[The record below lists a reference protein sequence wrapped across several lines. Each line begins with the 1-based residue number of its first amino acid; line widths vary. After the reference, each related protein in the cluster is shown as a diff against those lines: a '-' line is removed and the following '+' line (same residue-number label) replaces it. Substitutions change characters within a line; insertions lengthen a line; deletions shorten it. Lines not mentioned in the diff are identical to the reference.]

1 MKTRKITT
9 AFAASVA
16 ALLFGTVAAFGAEPR
31 VWTNSRGEIALRG
44 TLDVER
50 TLDET
55 PGVEAPNRV
64 YFIDAIGDLYSFRY
78 RHLSEADRALVDEAL
93 DEPAPPKKVGTR
105 RDVAPPLGTPVR
117 TTPLGIPASR
127 PRAEANPGFSPL
139 GVSPKS
145 DAPVSSKRPAT
156 VRVKIK
162 LVDANG
168 ASIPRAWFQGK
179 ILGGAA
185 TTSLRAHSD
194 EDGGFTIALT
204 PGVEYEALVT
214 APRGGSAVFYDKAKF
229 RAPEANFDAASL
241 TLNVGVGKEMK
252 LTDRAAQEISNEFRP
267 EDEER
272 LEAAPLD
279 DPPSADAMSRNGK
292 TAAFETKTA
301 MKLKFVDASGAP
313 IPKITAQ
320 VQRIKRPSPTHW
332 WRSDS
337 GEGVYTIDLTPG
349 EYEARATAW
358 RGNGG
363 VIYAGTTFT
372 VGQGNGEPV
381 ELTVNVGEIIKPVD
395 EAKPTEPASN
405 GEKAELGATL
415 GTPVLGDASLT
426 TLGSTELASSL
437 DSSPA
442 KPTED
447 ASNDEN
453 ATLGATLGSA
463 ELASSL
469 DSLPAKPTE
478 DASNDENATLGATLG
493 STELASSLD
502 SSPAKPTDGGAL
514 LKIPTTTLKVVD
526 ADGNPVPNA
535 KIDLK
540 ERGADGVG
548 HLTADEQGVQIVRII
563 GGAYDATVTTANG
576 RSEFL
581 SFNIPREEDA
591 VVELKIGDDAS
602 PAVELKSTENA
613 SSDDKAESS
622 ATLGSSARKSNAVE
636 SREKTTI
643 KVVDSV
649 GKPVPFAVVEA
660 LQVVQGDGLRDVVDL
675 RADGKGFVS
684 APLLRG
690 VEYEATVR
698 ADVSERVLEEGE
710 TGLVG
715 LVAKKYEGLR
725 FYVPEGT
732 GERVVV
738 LTLSDDA
745 EVADKPKTAES
756 EENALNAG
764 DVKTSDEEEL
774 SPDN

>member
-9 AFAASVA
+9 AFAASFA

-64 YFIDAIGDLYSFRY
+64 YFVDATGDLYSFRY

-105 RDVAPPLGTPVR
+105 RDVATPLGTPVR
-117 TTPLGIPASR
+117 TAPLAIPANR
-127 PRAEANPGFSPL
+127 PRAEAKLAVSQPV
-139 GVSPKS
+139 VSPKS
-145 DAPVSSKRPAT
+145 DSFLASERPAT

-162 LVDANG
+162 LVDATG
-168 ASIPRAWFQGK
+168 APIPRAWFQGK

-214 APRGGSAVFYDKAKF
+214 APRGGSAVFYERAKF

-241 TLNVGVGKEMK
+241 TLNVGEGKEMK

-267 EDEER
+267 EDEA
-272 LEAAPLD
+272 LETLA
-279 DPPSADAMSRNGK
+279 
-292 TAAFETKTA
+292 
-301 MKLKFVDASGAP
+301 
-313 IPKITAQ
+313 I
-320 VQRIKRPSPTHW
+320 
-332 WRSDS
+332 
-337 GEGVYTIDLTPG
+337 
-349 EYEARATAW
+349 
-358 RGNGG
+358 
-363 VIYAGTTFT
+363 
-372 VGQGNGEPV
+372 
-381 ELTVNVGEIIKPVD
+381 

-405 GEKAELGATL
+405 GE
-415 GTPVLGDASLT
+415 
-426 TLGSTELASSL
+426 
-437 DSSPA
+437 
-442 KPTED
+442 
-447 ASNDEN
+447 N

-463 ELASSL
+463 
-469 DSLPAKPTE
+469 
-478 DASNDENATLGATLG
+478 
-493 STELASSLD
+493 
-502 SSPAKPTDGGAL
+502 
-514 LKIPTTTLKVVD
+514 
-526 ADGNPVPNA
+526 
-535 KIDLK
+535 
-540 ERGADGVG
+540 
-548 HLTADEQGVQIVRII
+548 
-563 GGAYDATVTTANG
+563 
-576 RSEFL
+576 
-581 SFNIPREEDA
+581 
-591 VVELKIGDDAS
+591 
-602 PAVELKSTENA
+602 
-613 SSDDKAESS
+613 
-622 ATLGSSARKSNAVE
+622 ARRSNAVE
-636 SREKTTI
+636 SREKTTL

-660 LQVVQGDGLRDVVDL
+660 SQVVQGDGLTVCYDL
-675 RADGKGFVS
+675 RADGEGVVS
-684 APLLRG
+684 AEFPRG

-698 ADVSERVLEEGE
+698 ADVPERVLKEEE

-745 EVADKPKTAES
+745 EVADKPKTTES
-756 EENALNAG
+756 EENALNDG
-764 DVKTSDEEEL
+764 DSETADAE
-774 SPDN
+774 

>member
-127 PRAEANPGFSPL
+127 PRAEANPDFSPL

-162 LVDANG
+162 LVDATG
-168 ASIPRAWFQGK
+168 APIPRAWFQGK

-252 LTDRAAQEISNEFRP
+252 LTDRAAQEMSNEFRP

-279 DPPSADAMSRNGK
+279 DPPSADATSRNGK

-358 RGNGG
+358 RGNGD

-381 ELTVNVGEIIKPVD
+381 ELTVNVGKIIKPVD

-405 GEKAELGATL
+405 GENAELGATL
-415 GTPVLGDASLT
+415 GTPVLGEASLT
-426 TLGSTELASSL
+426 
-437 DSSPA
+437 
-442 KPTED
+442 
-447 ASNDEN
+447 
-453 ATLGATLGSA
+453 TLGSA

-469 DSLPAKPTE
+469 DS
-478 DASNDENATLGATLG
+478 
-493 STELASSLD
+493 
-502 SSPAKPTDGGAL
+502 SPAKSTDGGAL

-535 KIDLK
+535 KIDFK
-540 ERGADGVG
+540 ERGADGGAG
-548 HLTADEQGVQIVRII
+548 HLTADEQGVQIVRIL

-576 RSEFL
+576 CSEFL

-591 VVELKIGDDAS
+591 VVELRIGGEAS

-622 ATLGSSARKSNAVE
+622 ATLGSAARRSNAVE

-649 GKPVPFAVVEA
+649 GKPVPFAVVRTS
-660 LQVVQGDGLRDVVDL
+660 QVVQGGGLTVYCDL
-675 RADGKGFVS
+675 RADGAGVVS
-684 APLLRG
+684 AEFPRG

-698 ADVSERVLEEGE
+698 ADVPERVLEEGE

-732 GERVVV
+732 GEHVVV

>member
-162 LVDANG
+162 LVDATG
-168 ASIPRAWFQGK
+168 APIPRAWFQGK

-214 APRGGSAVFYDKAKF
+214 APRGGSAVFYERAKF

-241 TLNVGVGKEMK
+241 TLNVGEGKEMK
-252 LTDRAAQEISNEFRP
+252 LTDRAAQEMSNEFRP
-267 EDEER
+267 ADEER

-279 DPPSADAMSRNGK
+279 DPPSADATSRNGK

-358 RGNGG
+358 RGNGD

-395 EAKPTEPASN
+395 EAKPKEPASN
-405 GEKAELGATL
+405 GEKATLSATFDS
-415 GTPVLGDASLT
+415 TVLGEASLT
-426 TLGSTELASSL
+426 TLGSTEPASSL
-437 DSSPA
+437 DSSP
-442 KPTED
+442 E
-447 ASNDEN
+447 
-453 ATLGATLGSA
+453 
-463 ELASSL
+463 
-469 DSLPAKPTE
+469 
-478 DASNDENATLGATLG
+478 
-493 STELASSLD
+493 
-502 SSPAKPTDGGAL
+502 KPTDGGAL
-514 LKIPTTTLKVVD
+514 LKIPTTTHKVVD

-535 KIDLK
+535 KID
-540 ERGADGVG
+540 
-548 HLTADEQGVQIVRII
+548 
-563 GGAYDATVTTANG
+563 
-576 RSEFL
+576 
-581 SFNIPREEDA
+581 
-591 VVELKIGDDAS
+591 
-602 PAVELKSTENA
+602 
-613 SSDDKAESS
+613 
-622 ATLGSSARKSNAVE
+622 
-636 SREKTTI
+636 
-643 KVVDSV
+643 
-649 GKPVPFAVVEA
+649 
-660 LQVVQGDGLRDVVDL
+660 
-675 RADGKGFVS
+675 
-684 APLLRG
+684 
-690 VEYEATVR
+690 
-698 ADVSERVLEEGE
+698 
-710 TGLVG
+710 
-715 LVAKKYEGLR
+715 
-725 FYVPEGT
+725 
-732 GERVVV
+732 
-738 LTLSDDA
+738 
-745 EVADKPKTAES
+745 
-756 EENALNAG
+756 
-764 DVKTSDEEEL
+764 
-774 SPDN
+774 

>member
-44 TLDVER
+44 TFDVER

-64 YFIDAIGDLYSFRY
+64 YFVDATGDLYSFRY

-105 RDVAPPLGTPVR
+105 RDVATPLGTPLR
-117 TTPLGIPASR
+117 TLPLQTAPLEIPTSR
-127 PRAEANPGFSPL
+127 PRAEAKLAVSQPV
-139 GVSPKS
+139 VSPKS
-145 DAPVSSKRPAT
+145 DSFLASERPAT

-162 LVDANG
+162 LVDASG
-168 ASIPRAWFQGK
+168 APIPRAWFQGK

-185 TTSLRAHSD
+185 TTSLRAHCGS
-194 EDGGFTIALT
+194 DGGFTIALT

-214 APRGGSAVFYDKAKF
+214 APRGGSAVFYERAKF
-229 RAPEANFDAASL
+229 RAPEANFDSASL
-241 TLNVGVGKEMK
+241 TLNVGEGKEMK

-267 EDEER
+267 EDEA
-272 LEAAPLD
+272 LETLAIEAKPTE
-279 DPPSADAMSRNGK
+279 PASNGEKATSRNGK

-301 MKLKFVDASGAP
+301 MKLKFVDANGAP
-313 IPKITAQ
+313 IPKIAAQ

-332 WRSDS
+332 WRSES

-358 RGNGG
+358 RGNED
-363 VIYAGTTFT
+363 VIYEGTTFT

-381 ELTVNVGEIIKPVD
+381 ELTVNVGEIIKPDD
-395 EAKPTEPASN
+395 EAKPAEP
-405 GEKAELGATL
+405 
-415 GTPVLGDASLT
+415 
-426 TLGSTELASSL
+426 
-437 DSSPA
+437 
-442 KPTED
+442 

-463 ELASSL
+463 
-469 DSLPAKPTE
+469 
-478 DASNDENATLGATLG
+478 
-493 STELASSLD
+493 
-502 SSPAKPTDGGAL
+502 
-514 LKIPTTTLKVVD
+514 
-526 ADGNPVPNA
+526 
-535 KIDLK
+535 
-540 ERGADGVG
+540 
-548 HLTADEQGVQIVRII
+548 
-563 GGAYDATVTTANG
+563 
-576 RSEFL
+576 
-581 SFNIPREEDA
+581 
-591 VVELKIGDDAS
+591 
-602 PAVELKSTENA
+602 
-613 SSDDKAESS
+613 
-622 ATLGSSARKSNAVE
+622 ARKSNAVE
-636 SREKTTI
+636 SREKTTL

-660 LQVVQGDGLRDVVDL
+660 SQVVQEGELTVYYDL
-675 RADGKGFVS
+675 RADGAGVVS
-684 APLLRG
+684 AEFPRG

-698 ADVSERVLEEGE
+698 ADVPERVLKEGE

-756 EENALNAG
+756 EENALNDG
-764 DVKTSDEEEL
+764 EVETSDAE
-774 SPDN
+774 

>member
-9 AFAASVA
+9 AFATSVA
-16 ALLFGTVAAFGAEPR
+16 ALLLGTFAAFAAEPR

-64 YFIDAIGDLYSFRY
+64 YFVDATGDLYSFRY

-105 RDVAPPLGTPVR
+105 RDVATPLGTPLR
-117 TTPLGIPASR
+117 TLPVQTAPLEIPANR
-127 PRAEANPGFSPL
+127 PRAEANLALSPPTEI
-139 GVSPKS
+139 VAPKS
-145 DAPVSSKRPAT
+145 DASVSSKRPAT

-162 LVDANG
+162 LVDATG
-168 ASIPRAWFQGK
+168 APIPRAWFQGK

-214 APRGGSAVFYDKAKF
+214 APRGGSAVFYEKAKF
-229 RAPEANFDAASL
+229 RAPEANFGAASL

-279 DPPSADAMSRNGK
+279 DPPSADATSRNGK

-358 RGNGG
+358 RGNGD

-405 GEKAELGATL
+405 GEKATLSATFDS
-415 GTPVLGDASLT
+415 TVLGDASLT

-437 DSSPA
+437 DSSP
-442 KPTED
+442 E
-447 ASNDEN
+447 
-453 ATLGATLGSA
+453 
-463 ELASSL
+463 
-469 DSLPAKPTE
+469 
-478 DASNDENATLGATLG
+478 
-493 STELASSLD
+493 
-502 SSPAKPTDGGAL
+502 KPTDGGAL

-535 KIDLK
+535 KIDFK
-540 ERGADGVG
+540 ERGADGGAG
-548 HLTADEQGVQIVRII
+548 HLTADEQGVQIVRIL

-591 VVELKIGDDAS
+591 VVELKIGGEAKPAVDEEKPAEDAS
-602 PAVELKSTENA
+602 DAENA
-613 SSDDKAESS
+613 S
-622 ATLGSSARKSNAVE
+622 
-636 SREKTTI
+636 
-643 KVVDSV
+643 
-649 GKPVPFAVVEA
+649 
-660 LQVVQGDGLRDVVDL
+660 
-675 RADGKGFVS
+675 
-684 APLLRG
+684 
-690 VEYEATVR
+690 
-698 ADVSERVLEEGE
+698 
-710 TGLVG
+710 
-715 LVAKKYEGLR
+715 
-725 FYVPEGT
+725 
-732 GERVVV
+732 
-738 LTLSDDA
+738 LS
-745 EVADKPKTAES
+745 
-756 EENALNAG
+756 
-764 DVKTSDEEEL
+764 
-774 SPDN
+774 

>member
-9 AFAASVA
+9 AFAASFA

-168 ASIPRAWFQGK
+168 APIPRAWFQGK
-179 ILGGAA
+179 ILRGAA

-214 APRGGSAVFYDKAKF
+214 APRGGSAVFYERAKF

-267 EDEER
+267 EDEA
-272 LEAAPLD
+272 LETLAIEAKP
-279 DPPSADAMSRNGK
+279 RNGK

-358 RGNGG
+358 RGNEV
-363 VIYAGTTFT
+363 VIYEGTRFI
-372 VGQGNGEPV
+372 VGQRNGEPV

-405 GEKAELGATL
+405 GEKAELGATF

-442 KPTED
+442 KP
-447 ASNDEN
+447 A
-453 ATLGATLGSA
+453 
-463 ELASSL
+463 
-469 DSLPAKPTE
+469 
-478 DASNDENATLGATLG
+478 
-493 STELASSLD
+493 
-502 SSPAKPTDGGAL
+502 DGDAL

-535 KIDLK
+535 KIDFK

-548 HLTADEQGVQIVRII
+548 HLTADEQGVQIVRIL

-581 SFNIPREEDA
+581 SFNIPRDEDA
-591 VVELKIGDDAS
+591 VVELKIGGEAS

-622 ATLGSSARKSNAVE
+622 ATLGSAARRSNAVE

-660 LQVVQGDGLRDVVDL
+660 SQVVQGDGLSVFFGL
-675 RADGKGFVS
+675 RADGAGVVS
-684 APLLRG
+684 AEFPRG

-698 ADVSERVLEEGE
+698 ADVPERVLEEGE

>member
-9 AFAASVA
+9 AFVASVA

-31 VWTNSRGEIALRG
+31 VWTNSRGEVALRG

-64 YFIDAIGDLYSFRY
+64 YFIDATGDLYSFRY

-127 PRAEANPGFSPL
+127 PRAEANPDFSPL

-162 LVDANG
+162 LVDATG
-168 ASIPRAWFQGK
+168 APIPRAWFQGK

-185 TTSLRAHSD
+185 TTSLSAHSD
-194 EDGGFTIALT
+194 EDGGFTLALT

-241 TLNVGVGKEMK
+241 TLNVGEGKEMK
-252 LTDRAAQEISNEFRP
+252 LTDRAAQEMSNEFRP

-279 DPPSADAMSRNGK
+279 DPPSADATSRNGK

-358 RGNGG
+358 RGNGD

-381 ELTVNVGEIIKPVD
+381 ELTVNVGKIIKPVD

-405 GEKAELGATL
+405 GENAEVGATL
-415 GTPVLGDASLT
+415 GTPVLGEASLT
-426 TLGSTELASSL
+426 
-437 DSSPA
+437 
-442 KPTED
+442 
-447 ASNDEN
+447 
-453 ATLGATLGSA
+453 TLGSA

-469 DSLPAKPTE
+469 DS
-478 DASNDENATLGATLG
+478 
-493 STELASSLD
+493 
-502 SSPAKPTDGGAL
+502 SPAKSTDGGAL

-535 KIDLK
+535 KIDFK
-540 ERGADGVG
+540 ERGADGGAG
-548 HLTADEQGVQIVRII
+548 HLTADEQGVQIIRIL

-591 VVELKIGDDAS
+591 VVELKISGEAK

-613 SSDDKAESS
+613 SSDDEAESS
-622 ATLGSSARKSNAVE
+622 ATLGSAARRSNAVE

-643 KVVDSV
+643 KVVDSA

-660 LQVVQGDGLRDVVDL
+660 SQVVQEGELTVCYDL
-675 RADGKGFVS
+675 RADGEGVVS

-698 ADVSERVLEEGE
+698 ADVPKRVLEEGE

-732 GERVVV
+732 GEHVVV
-738 LTLSDDA
+738 LTLIDDA
-745 EVADKPKTAES
+745 
-756 EENALNAG
+756 
-764 DVKTSDEEEL
+764 
-774 SPDN
+774 

>member
-1 MKTRKITT
+1 M
-9 AFAASVA
+9 
-16 ALLFGTVAAFGAEPR
+16 
-31 VWTNSRGEIALRG
+31 
-44 TLDVER
+44 
-50 TLDET
+50 DET

-78 RHLSEADRALVDEAL
+78 RHLSEADRALVDVAL

-105 RDVAPPLGTPVR
+105 RDVAPLLGTPVR
-117 TTPLGIPASR
+117 TAPLGIPASR
-127 PRAEANPGFSPL
+127 PRAEANLALSPTTEI
-139 GVSPKS
+139 VAPKS

-162 LVDANG
+162 LVDATG
-168 ASIPRAWFQGK
+168 APIPRAWFQGK

-267 EDEER
+267 EDEEW

-279 DPPSADAMSRNGK
+279 DPPSANATSRNGK

-358 RGNGG
+358 RGNGD

-372 VGQGNGEPV
+372 VVQGNGEPV

-405 GEKAELGATL
+405 GEKATLSATFDS
-415 GTPVLGDASLT
+415 PVLGDASLT

-442 KPTED
+442 KP
-447 ASNDEN
+447 A
-453 ATLGATLGSA
+453 
-463 ELASSL
+463 
-469 DSLPAKPTE
+469 
-478 DASNDENATLGATLG
+478 
-493 STELASSLD
+493 
-502 SSPAKPTDGGAL
+502 DGDAL

-526 ADGNPVPNA
+526 ANGNPVPNA
-535 KIDLK
+535 KIDFK
-540 ERGADGVG
+540 ERGADGG
-548 HLTADEQGVQIVRII
+548 ARHLTADEQGVQIVRIL

-591 VVELKIGDDAS
+591 VVELKIGGEAS

-622 ATLGSSARKSNAVE
+622 ATLGSAARKSNAVE
-636 SREKTTI
+636 LREQTTI
-643 KVVDSV
+643 KVVDVV

-660 LQVVQGDGLRDVVDL
+660 SQVVQGDGLSVFFGL
-675 RADGKGFVS
+675 RADGAGVVS
-684 APLLRG
+684 AEFPRG

-698 ADVSERVLEEGE
+698 ADVPERVLEEGE